1 MDKLKKL
8 LFSEDGMRIVNMMF
22 FLSLLFRNVGLIFI
36 AYIFWIIYLVFCI
49 KNVSSRS
56 GRIIYRVF
64 IGHPP
69 TYFDNRYEDEW
80 ITDPLSVTMI
90 KDIGN
95 SEVNTSG
102 KYHDLRRVYNEMY
115 QIYSPET
122 MGKYHEKKLV

>member
-64 IGHPP
+64 IG
-69 TYFDNRYEDEW
+69 FA
-80 ITDPLSVTMI
+80 VVMI
-90 KDIGN
+90 LAN
-95 SEVNTSG
+95 VC
-102 KYHDLRRVYNEMY
+102 
-115 QIYSPET
+115 
-122 MGKYHEKKLV
+122 LVLKAL